1 MGSDTRIDIGG
12 DEGVVWVLLG
22 MKKLTRSCGLRL
34 RRMYKPVHSRLHVV
48 VPVFH
53 RS

>member
-12 DEGVVWVLLG
+12 GEVVVWVFLS

-34 RRMYKPVHSRLHVV
+34 RRMYKPVYSRCHSMMVI
-48 VPVFH
+48 
-53 RS
+53 